1 MCLTQTDLGTSKLI
15 LEDRM
20 THAYCFLFLNLPSFF
35 LFFFPPKTWKVDF
48 VGKNNKKKT
57 NKETKTPPKPPPNPQ
72 ILYLIIAVGL
82 LFGQHFCDPTC
93 NMIFTDDRWCLYMHI
108 KHFAKCMIF
117 QCKVGYADR
126 NRALKVR
133 CLERLE
139 LSF

>member
-1 MCLTQTDLGTSKLI
+1 MCLTQTDLGTSNLI

-35 LFFFPPKTWKVDF
+35 CFSTKDLKGSFCWKKQ
-48 VGKNNKKKT
+48 KNP
-57 NKETKTPPKPPPNPQ
+57 NKEIKKPPKPQPKPQ
-72 ILYLIIAVGL
+72 ILYVIIAVGL

-117 QCKVGYADR
+117 QCKVGYADK